1 MLRNKQIFID
11 LVLKI
16 KDLKKSVE
24 ELMAQARDSSFEHKS
39 KYLYLEYA
47 SLADCDRVIAELD
60 NHIANF
66 NHRTVDQDLLIFS
79 MVDRAMEEVTKRQNI
94 VTKMLKE
101 EERKALKRLEE
112 ELRNMFD

>member
-1 MLRNKQIFID
+1 MMRNKQIFIE

-16 KDLKKSVE
+16 KVLKKSVE
-24 ELMAQARDSSFEHKS
+24 ELIAQARSSSFEHRS

-47 SLADCDRVIAELD
+47 SLADCDRIIAELD
-60 NHIANF
+60 SHIANF
-66 NHRTVDQDLLIFS
+66 GHRTVDQDLMIFS
-79 MVDRAMEEVTKRQNI
+79 MVDKTMEEVTTRHNI

-101 EERKALKRLEE
+101 EERKALNRLEE